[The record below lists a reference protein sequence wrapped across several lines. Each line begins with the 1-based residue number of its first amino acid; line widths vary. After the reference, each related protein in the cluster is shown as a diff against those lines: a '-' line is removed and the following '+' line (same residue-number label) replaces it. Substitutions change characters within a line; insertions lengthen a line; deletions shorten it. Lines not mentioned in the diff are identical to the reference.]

1 MHIIFGL
8 IAFAI
13 GFSTSVQSGINGQ
26 IRAAAGNPL
35 VATAVNFTVGT
46 ILLVLILFFTWRKS
60 IYRLPDRRRLRLT
73 HWWMWIGGPLGVIY
87 VMATLLYPPVIGY
100 GAFFSMMVAGQMI
113 FSAAIDHIGWFGT
126 TISKLSKKRL
136 AGILLLLAGAV
147 LVQMT

>member
-1 MHIIFGL
+1 MNLFFAL
-8 IAFAI
+8 IAFVI
-13 GFSTSVQSGINGQ
+13 GFSTSIQSGINGQ

-35 VATAVNFTVGT
+35 IATAVNFTVGT
-46 ILLVLILFFTWRKS
+46 ILLLVILLFTCRKS
-60 IYRLPDRRRLRLT
+60 IYRLPDRRRLRIT

-126 TISKLSKKRL
+126 RISKLSKKRL
-136 AGILLLLAGAV
+136 AGMFLLLTGAV
-147 LVQMT
+147 LVQLT